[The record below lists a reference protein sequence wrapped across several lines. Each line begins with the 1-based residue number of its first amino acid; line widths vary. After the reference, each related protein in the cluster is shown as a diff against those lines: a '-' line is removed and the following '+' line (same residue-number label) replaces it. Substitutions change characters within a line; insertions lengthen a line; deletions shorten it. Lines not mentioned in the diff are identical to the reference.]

1 MFSNVMIKMIPQQPT
16 RKGVGLK
23 SAAAVVVVVGIGTN

>member
-1 MFSNVMIKMIPQQPT
+1 MFSNVMMIKMIPQQPT

-23 SAAAVVVVVGIGTN
+23 SAAVVVVGIGTN